1 LDSLSTVSAQHC
13 RKNSPFMNRFLD
25 WLDDRS
31 GIRVL
36 VKEALYEKVPGGAKW
51 RYVWGS
57 CLTFAF
63 FTQVVTGTLL
73 WMSYSPSAQTA
84 WESVYFIQYQVW
96 GGWFLRG
103 VHHYMAQAMIVLLVL
118 HLMQVM
124 IDGAYKAPRELNF
137 WFGIALLGVTLAL
150 SLTGYLLPWDQKG
163 FWATAVATNLIAEVP
178 LVGPML
184 QKIVVGGVEYGHQTI
199 TRFFAL
205 HAGILPAA
213 LIGLVVGHIYL
224 FRKHGIHVKEPRPKR
239 DSYFWP
245 DQILKDGVACLA
257 VMLAVVFLTFYF
269 KGAPL
274 GPPADPSNEFPA
286 RPEWYFLFLFQLLK
300 YVPAFWGA
308 VIIPLALG
316 LLIFLQP
323 FIGASKK
330 GHHFNIGFWW
340 CLLAGAAGL
349 TFLAFSEDQANLNHG
364 AAVKEADWQAQRV
377 VQIAQE
383 EGIPPTGAVTLL
395 REDHQNRGRQIF
407 ASHCASCHRY
417 NGHDGRGYSVEDDPS
432 APELAGFASNTW
444 LTKLLDYEHYIS
456 PEYFGGTAFKDG
468 TMAKKVLKKYD
479 EDEKKLLPQV
489 ALLLSDLAELPY
501 QDSLS
506 EERRENLMD
515 IYYDDLACIDCH
527 DIDSEG
533 EGSAPDLTGYGS
545 RKWMVDFIVN
555 PEHERFYGKKNDR
568 MPAFGRDE
576 KLSIEEIEIVV
587 DWIRSK
593 PAEI

>member
-1 LDSLSTVSAQHC
+1 
-13 RKNSPFMNRFLD
+13 MNRFLD

-31 GIRVL
+31 GIRAL
-36 VKEALYEKVPGGAKW
+36 VKEALYEKVPGGARW

-103 VHHYMAQAMIVLLVL
+103 VHHYTAQAMIVLLVL

-137 WFGIALLGVTLAL
+137 WFGIALMGVTLAL

-163 FWATAVATNLIAEVP
+163 FWATAVATNLVAEVP

-257 VMLAVVFLTFYF
+257 VMLAVVILTLYF

-308 VIIPLALG
+308 VIIPLVLG
-316 LLIFLQP
+316 LLIFIQP
-323 FIGASKK
+323 FIGASKR
-330 GHHFNIGFWW
+330 GHQFNIGFWW
-340 CLLAGAAGL
+340 CLLAGSAGL
-349 TFLAFSEDQANLNHG
+349 TFLAFSEDQANINHG
-364 AAVKEADWQAQRV
+364 AAIKEADWQAQRV
-377 VQIAQE
+377 VDIALA

-395 REDHQNRGRQIF
+395 REDHQNRGRRIF
-407 ASHCASCHRY
+407 AAHCASCHRY

-432 APELAGFASNTW
+432 APELAGFASIDW
-444 LTKLLDYEHYIS
+444 LTKLLNYEHYIS

-468 TMAKKVLKKYD
+468 TMAEKVLKKFN
-479 EDEKKLLPQV
+479 EDQKKLLPQV

-501 QDSLS
+501 QDTLS
-506 EERRENLMD
+506 EEKRENLMD

-533 EGSAPDLTGYGS
+533 EGSAPDLTAYGS
-545 RKWMVDFIVN
+545 RKWMIDFIVN

-576 KLSIEEIEIVV
+576 KLSIQEIETVV
-587 DWIRSK
+587 DWIRAK
-593 PAEI
+593 PAEK

>member
-1 LDSLSTVSAQHC
+1 
-13 RKNSPFMNRFLD
+13 MNRFLD

-31 GIRVL
+31 GIRGI
-36 VKEALYEKVPGGAKW
+36 VKEALYEKVPGGARW

-84 WESVYFIQYQVW
+84 WESVYFIQYEIW

-178 LVGPML
+178 LIGPIL

-213 LIGLVVGHIYL
+213 LIGLVVAHIYL
-224 FRKHGIHVKEPRPKR
+224 FRKHGIHVKEPLPKK

-257 VMLAVVFLTFYF
+257 VMLAVIILTLYF

-308 VIIPLALG
+308 VIIPLVLG
-316 LLIFLQP
+316 LLIFIQP
-323 FIGASKK
+323 FLGASRK
-330 GHHFNIGFWW
+330 GHQFNIGFWW

-349 TFLAFSEDQANLNHG
+349 TFLAFSEDRSNSNHG
-364 AAVKEADWQAQRV
+364 AAVKEAEWQANRV

-383 EGIPPTGAVTLL
+383 EGIPPAGAVTLL
-395 REDHQNRGRQIF
+395 RKDHENRGRRIF
-407 ASHCASCHRY
+407 AAHCASCHRY
-417 NGHDGRGYSVEDDPS
+417 NGHDGRGYSVEEDPS
-432 APELAGFASNTW
+432 APELAGFASQEW
-444 LTKLLDYEHYIS
+444 LTKLLNYEHYTS
-456 PEYFGGTAFKDG
+456 LEYFGGTAFKEG
-468 TMAKKVLKKYD
+468 TMAKKVLQKFD
-479 EDEKKLLPQV
+479 EEEQKLLPQV
-489 ALLLSDLAELPY
+489 AILLSDMAELTY
-501 QDSLS
+501 QQSLT
-506 EERRENLMD
+506 EEKRESLMD
-515 IYYDDLACIDCH
+515 IFYDDLACIDCH

-545 RKWMVDFIVN
+545 KKWMTDFIIN

-568 MPAFGRDE
+568 MPAFGRDN
-576 KLSIEEIEIVV
+576 KLTPEEIEIVV
-587 DWIRSK
+587 DWIRLR
-593 PAEI
+593 PAEK

>member
-1 LDSLSTVSAQHC
+1 
-13 RKNSPFMNRFLD
+13 MNKFFD

-31 GIRVL
+31 GIRNL
-36 VKEALYEKVPGGAKW
+36 IKDALYEKVPGGARW

-124 IDGAYKAPRELNF
+124 IDGAYRAPRELNF
-137 WFGIALLGVTLAL
+137 WFGIALMGVTLAL

-163 FWATAVATNLIAEVP
+163 YWATAVATNLVAEVP
-178 LVGPML
+178 IIGPML
-184 QKIVVGGVEYGHQTI
+184 QKIVIGGVEYGHQTI

-224 FRKHGIHVKEPRPKR
+224 FRKHGIHVKEPRPKK

-257 VMLAVVFLTFYF
+257 VLLAVVILTLYF

-308 VIIPLALG
+308 VIIPIALG
-316 LLIFLQP
+316 LLIFMQP
-323 FIGASKK
+323 FIGSSAK
-330 GHHFNIGFWW
+330 GHQFNVGFWW
-340 CLLAGAAGL
+340 CILAGAGGL
-349 TFLAFSEDQANLNHG
+349 TFLAFSEDNANLNHG
-364 AAVKEADWQAQRV
+364 AAVREAEWQAERV
-377 VQIAQE
+377 LEIALE
-383 EGIPPTGAVTLL
+383 EGIPPAGAVTLL
-395 REDHQNRGRQIF
+395 REDHQNRGRRIF
-407 ASHCASCHRY
+407 AAHCASCHRY
-417 NGHDGRGYSVEDDPS
+417 NGHDGRGYLVEDDPS
-432 APELAGFASNTW
+432 APELAGFASNEW
-444 LTKLLDYEHYIS
+444 LTKLLNYEHFIS
-456 PEYFGGTAFKDG
+456 PEYFGGTVFKDG
-468 TMAKKVLKKYD
+468 TMSNKVLKKYD
-479 EDEKKLLPQV
+479 EKEKKLLPEV

-501 QDSLS
+501 QKALPQK
-506 EERRENLMD
+506 RRESLMD

-545 RKWMVDFIVN
+545 RKWMIDFIVN

-576 KLSIEEIEIVV
+576 KLSTEEIEIVV
-587 DWIRSK
+587 DWIRSRS
-593 PAEI
+593 AEI